1 MAHPDLVTSLLSGG
15 GVTFASCIKK
25 KMRLI
30 SLLTVTN
37 HTADME
43 KKKSGGRKMYG
54 RDLADGRCHAKDPNH
69 ELHEAG
75 SSVFVS

>member
-1 MAHPDLVTSLLSGG
+1 
-15 GVTFASCIKK
+15 
-25 KMRLI
+25 
-30 SLLTVTN
+30 
-37 HTADME
+37 
-43 KKKSGGRKMYG
+43 MYG

>member
-1 MAHPDLVTSLLSGG
+1 MG

-54 RDLADGRCHAKDPNH
+54 GDLADGRCHAKDPNRNH
-69 ELHEAG
+69 ELHKAG
-75 SSVFVS
+75 SGVFFNCV